1 MYHIILYPVV
11 YLFIPYSCFA
21 PPPSRSLMAAT
32 SLFPVSLDL
41 FLFCYIIH
49 LFYFFRFYI
58 EIKTYS
64 ICLSWLYQFTF
75 PLTVH
80 QGSLFSTLSPTFF
93 LCGLFDDS
101 HSDRCEVIS
110 YSGLGLHFSTSD
122 VEHLFMCLLAICMPS
137 LGKHQIRSSHHFSIR
152 F

>member
-1 MYHIILYPVV
+1 MYYILVSYQ
-11 YLFIPYSCFA
+11 FIPSSIPFNTLLLFS
-21 PPPSRSLMAAT
+21 PPPSHSLMAAT
-32 SLFPVSLDL
+32 SLFSVPLGL

-64 ICLSWLYQFTF
+64 ICLSWLYQSTF

-93 LCGLFDDS
+93 ICGLFDDS

-110 YSGLGLHFSTSD
+110 YCSFGLHFSTND
-122 VEHLFMCLLAICMPS
+122 VKHFFMCLLAI
-137 LGKHQIRSSHHFSIR
+137 
-152 F
+152 